1 MMFRASFGLMLM
13 LAAFWLSGVGA
24 ALYLALR
31 LQSRR

>member
-1 MMFRASFGLMLM
+1 MLFDMSLGLMAM
-13 LAAFWLSGVGA
+13 LALFWLSGVGA

>member
-1 MMFRASFGLMLM
+1 MIRASLGLSLM
-13 LAAFWLSGVGA
+13 LAAFWISGVGA